1 MRHEEG
7 EQNGCKQVLRKE
19 NGKGKKVQEG
29 KQMDASEYIEMRRR
43 RIRMLKKEKECSEKL
58 ANAGEESE
66 QPASK
71 ESELEE

>member
-1 MRHEEG
+1 
-7 EQNGCKQVLRKE
+7 
-19 NGKGKKVQEG
+19 
-29 KQMDASEYIEMRRR
+29 MDASEYIEMRRR